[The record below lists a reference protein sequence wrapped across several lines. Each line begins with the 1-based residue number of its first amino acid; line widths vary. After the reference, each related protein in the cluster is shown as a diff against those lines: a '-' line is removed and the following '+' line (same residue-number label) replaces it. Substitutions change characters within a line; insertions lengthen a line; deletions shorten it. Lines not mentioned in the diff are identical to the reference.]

1 MRVESVHSCT
11 DSGSRT
17 WLHPRDAVNSGQTC
31 RGLEETGPRMSLTAY
46 LTVAHLR
53 SISSHLTLHPFHI
66 YASMPAK
73 VSLSS
78 SIARRRLLVSS
89 PISERRE
96 CPATLPRWKKKKKRN
111 TIEINNLIHSRLVSS
126 TVSSLDRGAAV
137 DNMII
142 SWIFFRREEGSVN
155 LKNEFERWI
164 NC

>member
-31 RGLEETGPRMSLTAY
+31 RGLEETGPRMSLTAH

-66 YASMPAK
+66 YASMWPAK

-78 SIARRRLLVSS
+78 SIARQQSLLW
-89 PISERRE
+89 ILSEGRGEGMLSDAGEKER
-96 CPATLPRWKKKKKRN
+96 KKGKKRK
-111 TIEINNLIHSRLVSS
+111 EISSKYHVSS
-126 TVSSLDRGAAV
+126 TVVDRGAAV

-142 SWIFFRREEGSVN
+142 SWMFFFFFLSKRGR
-155 LKNEFERWI
+155 KR
-164 NC
+164 